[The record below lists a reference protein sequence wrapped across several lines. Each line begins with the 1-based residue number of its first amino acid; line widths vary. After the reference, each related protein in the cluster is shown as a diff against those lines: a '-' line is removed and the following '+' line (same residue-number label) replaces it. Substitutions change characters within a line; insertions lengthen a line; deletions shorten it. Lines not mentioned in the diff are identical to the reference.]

1 MRLRRAVWAI
11 GLPEAEMDPP
21 TCSSQPDGKG
31 YAADGHIVAA
41 ISGAG
46 PASVTLRLDLPI
58 RCLLAVPSRPCGPD
72 HGEGKAPKL
81 ASCEASSPR
90 HQRSRRSGQMGPC
103 GRSEERRVGKE
114 WVRTV

>member
-1 MRLRRAVWAI
+1 MRLRRSVWAI

-81 ASCEASSPR
+81 ASCEASSSR
-90 HQRSRRSGQMGPC
+90 HQRSRRSEEHT
-103 GRSEERRVGKE
+103 SELQSLMRISYAV
-114 WVRTV
+114 

>member
-1 MRLRRAVWAI
+1 MRLRRSVWAI

-81 ASCEASSPR
+81 ASCEASSSR
-90 HQRSRRSGQMGPC
+90 HQRSRDRKST
-103 GRSEERRVGKE
+103 RLNSSH
-114 WVRTV
+114 

>member
-81 ASCEASSPR
+81 AS
-90 HQRSRRSGQMGPC
+90 
-103 GRSEERRVGKE
+103 RSEEHTSELQSIMRISYAVFCLKKKKKNNTSQTIRH
-114 WVRTV
+114 